1 MNLELNDRERELL
14 ARGRALGEGLP
25 PDPDPGLADA
35 ALAAAR
41 AQGLDLLT
49 VPEDRGGAG
58 LSLFDAC
65 LVLEGLAGARPSAAS
80 ILAAHALLAGSVAA
94 AGAYPAHLDA
104 LAAGRTGAF
113 ALTEPGGGRRLTAL
127 ETVAVPDGDLFR
139 VTGEKA
145 SVTNGGAGA
154 LVLVAARLD
163 SEDGPALF
171 VVDGDAAGVEWRTRV
186 AAVGLLG
193 VRIADLVLHD
203 VPAAGRV
210 GGVGEGAAR
219 IEAALLADRTAIA
232 AQAVGVAAAA
242 FTDTLRS
249 IADRQAFGVTMSRS
263 GTVQAQVADMAAAL
277 DGARL
282 LWWQAA
288 GALDRGV
295 NARDLTAMAKLH
307 AARAAAQ
314 VTDGCLQLLGWAGCF
329 DGADAARRVGD
340 ARLAAIRGGADELM
354 RAIAA
359 REFLRRLEVA
369 GMMT

>member
-1 MNLELNDRERELL
+1 MHLELSDRERELL

-35 ALAAAR
+35 TLVAAR
-41 AQGLDLLT
+41 DQGLDLLT
-49 VPEDRGGAG
+49 VPADRGGAG

-65 LVLEGLAGARPSAAS
+65 LVLEGLAGARPSAAL
-80 ILAAHALLAGSVAA
+80 ILAAHALLAGAVAA
-94 AGAYPAHLDA
+94 AGVEPAYLDA
-104 LAAGRTGAF
+104 LAAGRVGAF
-113 ALTEPGGGRRLTAL
+113 ALTEPGGGPGLTAP
-127 ETVAVPDGDLFR
+127 ETVAVLDGDLFR
-139 VTGEKA
+139 LTGEKA
-145 SVTNGGAGA
+145 YVTNGGAGA

-163 SEDGPALF
+163 REDDPALF
-171 VVDGDAAGVEWRTRV
+171 VVKGDAVGVEWRTRV
-186 AAVGLLG
+186 GAVGLLG

-203 VPAAGRV
+203 VTATGRI
-210 GGVGEGAAR
+210 GGEGEGAAR

-249 IADRQAFGVTMSRS
+249 IADKQAFGALSRS

-288 GALDRGV
+288 IALDRGE
-295 NARDLTAMAKLH
+295 NARELTAMAKLH
-307 AARAAAQ
+307 AARAASK
-314 VTDGCLQLLGWAGCF
+314 VTDGCLQLLGGAGCF

-340 ARLAAIRGGADELM
+340 ARLAAIRGGSDELM

-359 REFLRRLEVA
+359 KEFLRRLEVA